1 MIEHLAGAF
10 PVWLAPT
17 QVIVLPVAEAFY
29 DYAGQVNDL
38 MKLWDLRSKLDS
50 SGDSLN
56 KMVRNAEKSKIPYIL
71 VVWEQ
76 EVKDTSVSVRE
87 FRSKEQYV
95 MPVAE
100 FVEKVKGE
108 YEWRFL

>member
-38 MKLWDLRSKLDS
+38 MKL
-50 SGDSLN
+50 
-56 KMVRNAEKSKIPYIL
+56 
-71 VVWEQ
+71 
-76 EVKDTSVSVRE
+76 
-87 FRSKEQYV
+87 
-95 MPVAE
+95 
-100 FVEKVKGE
+100 
-108 YEWRFL
+108 